1 MKMQGSG
8 GKKLGARSQEQREW
22 RRELQAG
29 STGRMA
35 KGSGQKTKGI
45 VKKIAKDIKLLILDV
60 DGVLTD
66 GRIILDNG
74 NNEHKAFHV
83 RDGHGIRM
91 LIHAGIKVAIITGRY
106 SKVVERRA
114 HELGITD
121 VFQKCL
127 KKKTAYARL
136 LSQHSLHDYEVAYIG
151 DDIIDAPIMAVVGLP
166 IAVADAADEAKDYA
180 LMVTKNRGGRG
191 AVREIT
197 DIILKAKGLWK
208 GMFDEYFKA

>member
-1 MKMQGSG
+1 MKRQDSRDKGVKGS
-8 GKKLGARSQEQREW
+8 KAI
-22 RRELQAG
+22 G
-29 STGRMA
+29 STA
-35 KGSGQKTKGI
+35 A
-45 VKKIAKDIKLLILDV
+45 KKIAKGIKLLILDV

-66 GRIILDNG
+66 GSIILDNNG
-74 NNEHKAFHV
+74 NEYKAFHV

-114 HELGITD
+114 HELGVTD

-127 KKKTAYARL
+127 KKKEAYARL
-136 LSQHSLHDYEVAYIG
+136 LKQHSLKDHEVAYIG

-166 IAVADAADEAKDYA
+166 VAVADADTAAKNYA
-180 LMVTKNRGGRG
+180 LIITKNRGGKG

-197 DIILKAKGLWK
+197 DFILKARGLWK
-208 GMFDEYFKA
+208 KMFDEYFET